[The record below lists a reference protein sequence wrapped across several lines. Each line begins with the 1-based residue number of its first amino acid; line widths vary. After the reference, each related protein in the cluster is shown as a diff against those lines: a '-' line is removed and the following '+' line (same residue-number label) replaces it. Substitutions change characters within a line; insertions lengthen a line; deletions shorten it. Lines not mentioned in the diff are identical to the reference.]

1 MLKQL
6 NLHDDDD
13 GDSEGGGGD
22 DVFAQDHLPR
32 LTRLVMMMR
41 MGVVVGVIIMMFH
54 KIADTVNVHDV
65 ADDGEVGADDVG
77 GDGGDDHHDEIHLV
91 ASQSRE
97 ESRVGVRRKRRVYV
111 LP

>member
-1 MLKQL
+1 MLTQL
-6 NLHDDDD
+6 
-13 GDSEGGGGD
+13 
-22 DVFAQDHLPR
+22 
-32 LTRLVMMMR
+32 
-41 MGVVVGVIIMMFH
+41 
-54 KIADTVNVHDV
+54 NVHD
-65 ADDGEVGADDVG
+65 AAGDGGDGEVGADDVG